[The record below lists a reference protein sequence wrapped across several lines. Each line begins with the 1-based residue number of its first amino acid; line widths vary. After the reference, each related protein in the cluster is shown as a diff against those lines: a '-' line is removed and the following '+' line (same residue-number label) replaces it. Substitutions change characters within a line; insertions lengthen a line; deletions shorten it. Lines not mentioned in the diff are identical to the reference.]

1 MKREELVDRNGST
14 YSVTNYEPLALMYA
28 TIDLLKKYDAVNVLS
43 VPRLMCTDNKESSFQ
58 VGQVIPVLK
67 GSASDLSNLG
77 AVQQNYDYKDTG
89 LTLTV
94 TPHIRSGNL
103 VVLDIK
109 QTTEDV
115 LSSTTS
121 TTPITAK
128 RQVNTSVIVAD
139 GETIILGGIVK
150 ETERSLKRRV
160 PGLSYI
166 PLIGNLFQKVS
177 KEKEKVDFVIFLTPE
192 IIEDPREMRRVTMA
206 ATGFAEAAG
215 YPSDYPATRTS
226 TSVNDTPNS
235 TANYPA
241 NSIANRIAG
250 YQEPTALASGDMNF
264 NTQNLF
270 PKGSRQH
277 ISDIEISPVESD
289 IDRRFRE
296 LYKKSLK
303 RQ

>member
-1 MKREELVDRNGST
+1 MASEL
-14 YSVTNYEPLALMYA
+14 TN
-28 TIDLLKKYDAVNVLS
+28 LS
-43 VPRLMCTDNKESSFQ
+43 
-58 VGQVIPVLK
+58 
-67 GSASDLSNLG
+67 

-115 LSSTTS
+115 LSSTSS

-139 GETIILGGIVK
+139 GETIILGGMVK
-150 ETERSLKRRV
+150 ETERSLRRRV

-192 IIEDPREMRRVTMA
+192 IIEDPREMRSATMA
-206 ATGFAEAAG
+206 AVGFTEAF
-215 YPSDYPATRTS
+215 
-226 TSVNDTPNS
+226 
-235 TANYPA
+235 
-241 NSIANRIAG
+241 
-250 YQEPTALASGDMNF
+250 ASGDLGLDSKG
-264 NTQNLF
+264 LF
-270 PKGSRQH
+270 PKGTRTQ
-277 ISDIEISPVESD
+277 ISDIDISPVESD
-289 IDRRFRE
+289 VDRRFRE
-296 LYKKSLK
+296 LYKKSVK
-303 RQ
+303 KQ